1 VRKRRAEIPVNAPDK
16 GSPDKLL
23 KKSHLQLH
31 RSEFAMPEEK
41 RKAVVVTGAAG
52 GIGLAC
58 VRGLLAAGHQVCGAD
73 LQPVPI
79 QSLSDYVSRFTAVR
93 ADIADAADCK
103 NVVAQA
109 VEKFGRITSLIHM
122 AAAHSTLTWR
132 ELRAEHFNR
141 ILAIN
146 VTGAFL
152 IAQAAAEHIA
162 DGGAIVLTS
171 SDSINVSGVGGHG
184 RGGPAYVSSKGAI
197 LGLTRALARSLAPLN
212 IRVNAVSPGSTATA
226 MTAEYDEEALRKVAE
241 RTLIGRIG
249 EAHEIAA
256 VAQFLISDAA
266 SYMTGEVVHVNGGGY
281 LG

>member
-1 VRKRRAEIPVNAPDK
+1 
-16 GSPDKLL
+16 
-23 KKSHLQLH
+23 
-31 RSEFAMPEEK
+31 MPEES
-41 RKAVVVTGAAG
+41 RKTVVVTGAAS

-73 LQPVPI
+73 LQPV
-79 QSLSDYVSRFTAVR
+79 QMEGVSDYGARFIAVR
-93 ADIADAADCK
+93 ADIADPAACK
-103 NVVAQA
+103 SIVTQA
-109 VEKFGRITSLIHM
+109 TEKFGRLTSLIHM

-132 ELRAEHFNR
+132 ELKAEHFNR

-152 IAQAAAEHIA
+152 IVQAAAEHIGT
-162 DGGAIVLTS
+162 GGAIVLTS

-184 RGGPAYVSSKGAI
+184 RGGPAYVSSKAAI
-197 LGLTRALARSLAPLN
+197 IGLTRALARSLAPLH

-226 MTAEYDEEALRKVAE
+226 MTAEYDEEALHKVAE

-249 EAHEIAA
+249 EAQEIAA

>member
-1 VRKRRAEIPVNAPDK
+1 MR
-16 GSPDKLL
+16 
-23 KKSHLQLH
+23 
-31 RSEFAMPEEK
+31 EENHK
-41 RKAVVVTGAAG
+41 TVVVTGAAS

-58 VRGLLAAGHQVCGAD
+58 VRGLLAAGHQVCAAD
-73 LQPVPI
+73 LQPVPM
-79 QSLSDYVSRFTAVR
+79 QSLPDHGSRFAAVR
-93 ADIADAADCK
+93 ADIANASDCK
-103 NVVAQA
+103 SVVAHALQ
-109 VEKFGRITSLIHM
+109 KFGSLTSLIHM

-132 ELRAEHFNR
+132 ELDAEHFSR

-152 IAQAAAEHIA
+152 IAQAAADHMTG
-162 DGGAIVLTS
+162 GGAIVLTS

-184 RGGPAYVSSKGAI
+184 RGGPAYVSSKAAI
-197 LGLTRALARSLAPLN
+197 IGLTRALARSLAPLH

-249 EAHEIAA
+249 EAQEIAA
-256 VAQFLISDAA
+256 VARFLISDAA
-266 SYMTGEVVHVNGGGY
+266 SYVTGEVVHVNGGGY

>member
-1 VRKRRAEIPVNAPDK
+1 MLEKDRKIVI
-16 GSPDKLL
+16 
-23 KKSHLQLH
+23 
-31 RSEFAMPEEK
+31 
-41 RKAVVVTGAAG
+41 VTGAAS
-52 GIGLAC
+52 GIGMAC
-58 VRGLLAAGHQVCGAD
+58 VQGLLAAGHQVCGAD
-73 LQPVPI
+73 LQPVAME
-79 QSLSDYVSRFTAVR
+79 SLSDYGSRFFAVR
-93 ADIADAADCK
+93 ADIANPADCK
-103 NVVAQA
+103 SVVAQA
-109 VEKFGRITSLIHM
+109 TAKFGRLTSLIHM

-132 ELRAEHFNR
+132 ELRAEQFNR

-152 IAQAAAEHIA
+152 IAQAAADHMSG
-162 DGGAIVLTS
+162 GGAIVLTS
-171 SDSINVSGVGGHG
+171 SDSMNVSGVGGHG
-184 RGGPAYVSSKGAI
+184 RGGPAYVSSKAAI
-197 LGLTRALARSLAPLN
+197 IGLTRALARSLAPLH

-249 EAHEIAA
+249 EAQEIAA

>member
-1 VRKRRAEIPVNAPDK
+1 
-16 GSPDKLL
+16 
-23 KKSHLQLH
+23 
-31 RSEFAMPEEK
+31 MPEES
-41 RKAVVVTGAAG
+41 RKTVVVTGAAS

-58 VRGLLAAGHQVCGAD
+58 VRGLLAAGHRVCGAD
-73 LQPVPI
+73 LQPVRME
-79 QSLSDYVSRFTAVR
+79 SASDYRSRFIAVR
-93 ADIADAADCK
+93 ADIADPAACK
-103 NVVAQA
+103 SIVTQA
-109 VEKFGRITSLIHM
+109 TEKFGRLTSLIHM

-132 ELRAEHFNR
+132 ELKAEHFNR

-152 IAQAAAEHIA
+152 IVQAAAEHIGT
-162 DGGAIVLTS
+162 GGAIVLTS

-184 RGGPAYVSSKGAI
+184 RGGPAYVSSKAAI
-197 LGLTRALARSLAPLN
+197 IGLTRALARSLAPLH

-226 MTAEYDEEALRKVAE
+226 MTAEYDEEALHKVAE

-249 EAHEIAA
+249 EAQEIAA

>member
-1 VRKRRAEIPVNAPDK
+1 V
-16 GSPDKLL
+16 
-23 KKSHLQLH
+23 
-31 RSEFAMPEEK
+31 PEEDHK
-41 RKAVVVTGAAG
+41 KVVVTGAAS

-58 VRGLLAAGHQVCGAD
+58 VRGLLTAGHQVCGAD
-73 LQPVPI
+73 LQPVPVE
-79 QSLSDYVSRFTAVR
+79 SLPDYGTRFLAVR

-109 VEKFGRITSLIHM
+109 TEKFGGLTSLIHM

-132 ELRAEHFNR
+132 ELNAEHFNR

-152 IAQAAAEHIA
+152 IAQAAAEHIGG
-162 DGGAIVLTS
+162 GGAIVLTS
-171 SDSINVSGVGGHG
+171 SDSINVSGIGGHG
-184 RGGPAYVSSKGAI
+184 RGGPAYVSSKAAI
-197 LGLTRALARSLAPLN
+197 IGLTRALARSLAPLR

-241 RTLIGRIG
+241 RTLVGRIG
-249 EAHEIAA
+249 EAQEIAA
-256 VAQFLISDAA
+256 VARFLISDAA

>member
-1 VRKRRAEIPVNAPDK
+1 
-16 GSPDKLL
+16 
-23 KKSHLQLH
+23 
-31 RSEFAMPEEK
+31 MPEESCK
-41 RKAVVVTGAAG
+41 TVVVTGAAS

-73 LQPVPI
+73 LQPV
-79 QSLSDYVSRFTAVR
+79 QMESVSDYRSRFIAVR
-93 ADIADAADCK
+93 ADIADPAACK
-103 NVVAQA
+103 SIVTQA
-109 VEKFGRITSLIHM
+109 TEKFGRLTSLIHM

-132 ELRAEHFNR
+132 ELKAEHFNR

-152 IAQAAAEHIA
+152 IVQAAAEHIGT
-162 DGGAIVLTS
+162 GGAIVLTS

-184 RGGPAYVSSKGAI
+184 RGGPAYVSSKAAI
-197 LGLTRALARSLAPLN
+197 IGLTRALARSLAPLH

-226 MTAEYDEEALRKVAE
+226 MTAEYDEEALHKVAE

-249 EAHEIAA
+249 EAQEIAA